1 MTTLPF
7 SIIRQRLLLRWKVS
21 VTQWAQ
27 KCQCINNF
35 IYISN
40 LRNTALFIIHVD
52 LKQRNGMSQRCPL
65 VVLQFPFIFL
75 ITWQYSVDREMIF
88 KQESIPIWC
97 TLSACQLY
105 KLQWPPDVSADVM
118 GGVFEWTSLNR
129 SPVMATKCDKQEHRA
144 RGPCLMPRGQGW
156 GVLMSD
162 VQWGWS
168 QGMACTVRSNAARGP
183 PTPGGQND
191 RRNWKHYLPA
201 TVLPGGKNC

>member
-1 MTTLPF
+1 MTLPF

-118 GGVFEWTSLNR
+118 GVSSSEQVWTGLPWWLPN
-129 SPVMATKCDKQEHRA
+129 VTQEHRA
-144 RGPCLMPRGQGW
+144 RRPISNAQGA
-156 GVLMSD
+156 GLGGSD
-162 VQWGWS
+162 VWCPVGLE
-168 QGMACTVRSNAARGP
+168 
-183 PTPGGQND
+183 PGDGL
-191 RRNWKHYLPA
+191 YSE
-201 TVLPGGKNC
+201 V